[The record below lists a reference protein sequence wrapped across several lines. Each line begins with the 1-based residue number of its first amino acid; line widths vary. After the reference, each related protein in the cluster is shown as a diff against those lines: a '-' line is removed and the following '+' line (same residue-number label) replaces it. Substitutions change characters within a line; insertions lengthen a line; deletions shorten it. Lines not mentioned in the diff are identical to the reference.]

1 MPPYLPNETVTTIF
15 EYVYDSLCIHPAQ
28 VEPDFPIGAKLVYS
42 RFSLVSKRFHS
53 LALPFL
59 VRHFDGNDVEAFT
72 DFVKKYNLAS
82 SVKSFYLNPTF
93 KGYQD
98 PENFAEDCREMELP
112 EIEAQEMSQLGH
124 DYENERELDG
134 WIGIIDLCGGSL
146 TKLEVGSRR
155 RNKSEQ
161 GAWYGEIQSGTD
173 YMEDDDSLYFDTAP
187 APDLVPFVN
196 KLPRN
201 HQLTSLVLNLPSE
214 PLASSEKA
222 RYEDQQFASA
232 ISKRFPNLREYT
244 IHFHNT
250 FDLEER
256 STPVALSGLTRLRI
270 LNLRTDSRG
279 LRKNLR
285 PTYLAPSATTLTHLE
300 IQIVSSDQAQPLSPN
315 ELFGNL
321 TFPSL
326 KTLIIDSP
334 VLSCTQFDFFNR
346 FPQLLSTS
354 IPLAPE
360 HTQPNTIPFLPHHL
374 RSLTLSRLDDN
385 SLDSLAHYLRRV
397 DLSKLARLSLQG
409 SSDSMSEVRT
419 NVLPWFETQENI
431 LVEVA
436 TIVRIYS
443 RSQVD
448 VYHSNALAEDNPI
461 SDLRAGT
468 ALSEDGEF
476 DYDAEDDEQFRPL
489 WSEEKKRSYDI
500 DQGFAKF
507 RYWLQSDHAE
517 VQAKSAIESYL
528 K

>member
-1 MPPYLPNETVTTIF
+1 MPLHFPNSIMDGIF
-15 EYVYDSLCIHPAQ
+15 EYVYDSLCIHSAQ

-42 RFSLVSKRFHS
+42 RFSLVSKRFHV

-59 VRHFDGNDVEAFT
+59 VRHFDGSDVEAFT

-98 PENFAEDCREMELP
+98 PEDFAEDCREMELP
-112 EIEAQEMSQLGH
+112 EIEAQEMSQVGH
-124 DYENERELDG
+124 DLENRRELER
-134 WIGIIDLCGGSL
+134 WIEIIELCSGSL

-161 GAWYGEIQSGTD
+161 GAWYGGIQSGTD
-173 YMEDDDSLYFDTAP
+173 YMDDDDTLCFDTAP
-187 APDLVPFVN
+187 ALDLVPFIN

-214 PLASSEKA
+214 TSASSENA
-222 RYEDQQFASA
+222 RYEVQQFASA
-232 ISKRFPNLREYT
+232 ISKRFPNLRDYT
-244 IHFHNT
+244 IHFHNN

-256 STPVALSGLTRLRI
+256 STPVALPGLTRLRI

-285 PTYLAPSATTLTHLE
+285 PTYLAPSANTLVHLE
-300 IQIVSSDQAQPLSPN
+300 IQIVSSDEAQPLSPN

-346 FPQLLSTS
+346 FPRLLSAS

-360 HTQPNTIPFLPHHL
+360 HTQPNTIPLLPHHL
-374 RSLTLSRLDDN
+374 RYLTLSRLDEN

-419 NVLPWFETQENI
+419 NVLLLFETQEN
-431 LVEVA
+431 LPVEVA
-436 TIVRIYS
+436 TIVRICS

-448 VYHSNALAEDNPI
+448 VYYSKALARD
-461 SDLRAGT
+461 DLDDDARDGT

-476 DYDAEDDEQFRPL
+476 DFDAEDDEQFRSL

-500 DQGFAKF
+500 G
-507 RYWLQSDHAE
+507 E
-517 VQAKSAIESYL
+517 
-528 K
+528 